1 LQFNAEDG
9 RAPHR
14 CRLQWQPEVELHLL
28 EVLLPAFPEIGGYR
42 RELFQGGLEVLGYLL
57 GDEIGVFE
65 VG

>member
-1 LQFNAEDG
+1 MPTTDERRTDAAQ
-9 RAPHR
+9 
-14 CRLQWQPEVELHLL
+14 QWQSEVELHLL

-42 RELFQGGLEVLGYLL
+42 RERFQGGLEVLGYLL